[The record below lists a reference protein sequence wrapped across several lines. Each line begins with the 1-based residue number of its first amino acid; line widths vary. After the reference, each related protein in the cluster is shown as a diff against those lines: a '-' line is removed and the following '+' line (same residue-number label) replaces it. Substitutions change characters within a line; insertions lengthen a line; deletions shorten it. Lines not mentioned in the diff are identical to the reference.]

1 MERTLSMSEIEQQDQ
16 EHNQPLWPSFSETDL
31 QLVVGADDLKS
42 IERDILLFEQNSKKF
57 QMIVTSPAP
66 KMTGAIRF
74 GAGEFFCVHG
84 KNSFFIQKVVARDRG
99 LRASI
104 SVDEELPRLVLDK
117 MPATRHQ
124 A

>member
-1 MERTLSMSEIEQQDQ
+1 MERTLSMSEIEHQDQ
-16 EHNQPLWPSFSETDL
+16 EEHQPLWPSFSETDL

-74 GAGEFFCVHG
+74 GAGKFLLF
-84 KNSFFIQKVVARDRG
+84 
-99 LRASI
+99 
-104 SVDEELPRLVLDK
+104 
-117 MPATRHQ
+117 
-124 A
+124 